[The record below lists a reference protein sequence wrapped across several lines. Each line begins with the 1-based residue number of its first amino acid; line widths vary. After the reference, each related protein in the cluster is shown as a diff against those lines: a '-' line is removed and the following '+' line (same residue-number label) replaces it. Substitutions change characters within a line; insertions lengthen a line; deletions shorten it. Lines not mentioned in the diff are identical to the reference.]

1 MDNKKYIK
9 VGIGT
14 IICIF
19 IIILLLVISIMLLYK
34 VENIEKSSKLAIEN
48 LKAEKD
54 MIEDAYKSNSNQ
66 ENNLIEPIMNNTTD
80 TNSDLD
86 ITYIKKSGKNG
97 TLTLP
102 QINED
107 TEGAKS
113 INEKINKLYTLDE
126 VHGVSN
132 TVVCTELLEYKNK
145 NLIGIFIN
153 LETITDKG
161 IIYYFYY
168 DLDTKKEFTL
178 KDIIENEGFSLSDIN
193 NKYQK
198 TLDLLAESWGG
209 ENNVMGRDYTITGE
223 EMFYTNN
230 EHSEE
235 VGHYVNAL
243 NIVIP
248 IDKAYCLMNGKTY
261 SVTIPY
267 KYIDGYFQ
275 F

>member
-1 MDNKKYIK
+1 MDDKRYIK
-9 VGIGT
+9 VGLGT
-14 IICIF
+14 VICIF
-19 IIILLLVISIMLLYK
+19 IIILLLIVSGILLYK
-34 VENIEKSSKLAIEN
+34 MKDIEKSSNLAVEN

-54 MIEDAYKSNSNQ
+54 ILESANKNNSNI
-66 ENNLIEPIMNNTTD
+66 ENDLVEETKNNAVD
-80 TNSDLD
+80 IDSDLD
-86 ITYIKKSGKNG
+86 ITYIKKFSKNG

-113 INEKINKLYTLDE
+113 INKKINNIYNLDE
-126 VHGVSN
+126 VHGVCN

-145 NLIGIFIN
+145 NLIGIFLN
-153 LETITDKG
+153 LETRTDNG
-161 IIYYFYY
+161 IVYYFYY

-193 NKYQK
+193 TKYQN
-198 TLDLLAESWGG
+198 TLDSLAESWGG
-209 ENNVMGRDYTITGE
+209 EKYIMGRDYTITGE

-235 VGHYVNAL
+235 VGHYVNVL

-261 SVTIPY
+261 SVRVPY
-267 KYIDGYFQ
+267 KYIEGYFQ